1 MFKKALVISLFAI
14 YSFQAQNGLPFSSNK
29 KVYTK
34 GYSTLIGNNIVSTHP
49 TKTYQG
55 NSFNDVLSLRYIDVD
70 KDKTTF
76 SSSKATLETTQKG
89 QKVAYAALYWSAI
102 YKYDKGRTVTK
113 KLSGHNKNIKQMFY
127 EGDNIRS
134 TDVNSILFKT
144 PNSEYRPIKGRIIY
158 DSFNKEHAFPETKPY
173 VCYADVTSILQ
184 NLKQHNGEYT
194 VANIKATQGMLSGG
208 AAGGWLLYVIFEDD
222 NSSPKYFTAYNGF
235 INVFKKPVDIVFEDF
250 KAPETGQIKTS
261 ILLGALEGDK
271 KFKTDFCSFLD
282 YKSETYIPLFN
293 RLRPKLN
300 FFNGSITINESFYN
314 NRVPNNEN
322 TLGFDLLKMEIPNSN
337 NSIISNNMRHAQVSF
352 NSKADQFY
360 LFFVAFETEINP
372 IFLESKTNTESIL
385 VIEKNKEPIIDQDLE
400 KIKNLKTLSIPSIE
414 KGYYLVT
421 NVFASKSNASNWMTI
436 LKAKGFE
443 TKSYINPKNGW
454 TYVYLDRDEDPVLI
468 YERQK
473 ELSKLDYFEDIWILK
488 INF

>member
-1 MFKKALVISLFAI
+1 MFKKAFLLSLLAI
-14 YSFQAQNGLPFSSNK
+14 CNFHAQNGLSFSSNK
-29 KVYTK
+29 KIYIK
-34 GYSTLIGNNIVSTHP
+34 GHSTLIGNNIVSTHS
-49 TKTYQG
+49 TKTYKG
-55 NSFNDVLSLRYIDVD
+55 SSFNDVLNLKYIDVD
-70 KDKTTF
+70 KNKNTF
-76 SSSKATLETTQKG
+76 SSSQATLTIDLK
-89 QKVAYAALYWSAI
+89 KPKIAYAALYWSAI
-102 YKYDKGRTVTK
+102 YRYDKGRTITK
-113 KLSGHNKNIKQMFY
+113 NLTGHNKNIKQMFY
-127 EGDNIRS
+127 EGDEVRS
-134 TDVNSILFKT
+134 TDVNNVLFKT
-144 PNSEYRPIKGRIIY
+144 PNNEYRTIKGNIIY
-158 DSFNKEHAFPETKPY
+158 DSFNREHAFPETKPY

-184 NLKQHNGEYT
+184 NLKQINGDYT

-208 AAGGWLLYVIFEDD
+208 AAGGWLLYVIYEDEHTT
-222 NSSPKYFTAYNGF
+222 PKYFTAYNGF

-250 KAPETGQIKTS
+250 KAPEIGQIKTAL
-261 ILLGALEGDK
+261 LLGALEGDK

-293 RLRPKLN
+293 KLRPRLN
-300 FFNGSITINESFYN
+300 FFNGSITINDNLYS
-314 NRVPNNEN
+314 NRLPNNEN
-322 TLGFDLLKMEIPNSN
+322 TLGFDLLKIQIPNSD

-385 VIEKNKEPIIDQDLE
+385 VIEKNKIPVIDQDLE
-400 KIKNLKTLSIPSIE
+400 KIKNLTPISIPSIE

-421 NVFASKSNASNWMTI
+421 NVFSSKSNALKWMAN
-436 LKAKGFE
+436 LKEKGFD
-443 TKSYINPKNGW
+443 TKSYINPENNW

-468 YERQK
+468 YERQN

>member
-1 MFKKALVISLFAI
+1 MYKKALLLSLVAI
-14 YSFQAQNGLPFSSNK
+14 CNFHAQNGLPFSSNK
-29 KVYTK
+29 KVYIK
-34 GYSTLIGNNIVSTHP
+34 GHSTLIGNNIVSTHP

-55 NSFNDVLSLRYIDVD
+55 TSFNDVLNLKYIDVD
-70 KDKTTF
+70 KDKNTF
-76 SSSKATLETTQKG
+76 SSSKATLETDK
-89 QKVAYAALYWSAI
+89 KNLKIEYAALYWSAI

-113 KLSGHNKNIKQMFY
+113 KLTGRNKHLKKIFY
-127 EGDNIRS
+127 EGDGVRS
-134 TDVNSILFKT
+134 ADVNSILFKT
-144 PNSEYRPIKGRIIY
+144 PNSEYRPINGTVIY
-158 DSFNKEHAFPETKPY
+158 DSFNYDHAFPQIKPY
-173 VCYADVTSILQ
+173 VCYADVTSILK
-184 NLKQHNGEYT
+184 NLKQTNGEYT
-194 VANIKATQGMLSGG
+194 VANIKATQGMISGG
-208 AAGGWLLYVIFEDD
+208 TAGGWLLYVIYKDE
-222 NSSPKYFTAYNGF
+222 NATPKYFTAYNGF
-235 INVFKKPVDIVFEDF
+235 INVFKEPVDIIFEDF

-261 ILLGALEGDK
+261 LLLGALEGDK

-293 RLRPKLN
+293 KFRPKLN
-300 FFNGSITINESFYN
+300 FFNGCITINESLYN

-322 TLGFDLLKMEIPNSN
+322 TLGFDLLKIQIPNSD

-372 IFLESKTNTESIL
+372 IFLESKKNTESIL
-385 VIEKNKEPIIDQDLE
+385 VVEKNKTPETNEDLE
-400 KIKNLKTLSIPSIE
+400 KIKNIKSISIPSIE

-421 NVFASKSNASNWMTI
+421 NVFSLKSNASKWMAD
-436 LKAKGFE
+436 LKAKGFD
-443 TKSYINPKNGW
+443 TKSYVNPKNGW
-454 TYVYLDRDEDPVLI
+454 TYIYLKHDEDPVAI